1 MLLRVIG
8 IAAACILVDACQGAA
23 DSSESPPPVVAADSL
38 ASAVQVREGAA
49 DEDPTCDEDSLPS
62 ELFASATAADPA
74 VLVDRCGVG
83 RGLVRRDRG
92 SGAVTL
98 LPFPEGFR
106 EALTSFDVS
115 ADDRFITF
123 VEFDGENG
131 AYGVVRS
138 FPQGT
143 LVTRSRRLTV
153 HGGDTAC
160 GGAEFV
166 TDSTWVAYVC
176 AAVPGQDLWVRLRA
190 PIRGGVFAEDTV
202 EFASAPPIGRP
213 CPSPANGSWCRR
225 PRRGSGWAAVLYRT

>member
-1 MLLRVIG
+1 MLLRTIG
-8 IAAACILVDACQGAA
+8 IAAACMLVDACQSAP
-23 DSSESPPPVVAADSL
+23 DSSESPPPVLAADSL
-38 ASAVQVREGAA
+38 AATVQVREGAD
-49 DEDPTCDEDSLPS
+49 DEDPTCGEDSLPS
-62 ELFASATAADPA
+62 EVFAPATAADPA
-74 VLVDRCGVG
+74 VLIQPGSRDSTARSEVALRVDRCGVG

-138 FPQGT
+138 FPQGA

-176 AAVPGQDLWVRLRA
+176 AAVPGRDLWVRLRA
-190 PIRGGVFAEDTV
+190 PIRGGTFSEDTV
-202 EFASAPPIGRP
+202 EFAL
-213 CPSPANGSWCRR
+213 RR
-225 PRRGSGWAAVLYRT
+225 VR